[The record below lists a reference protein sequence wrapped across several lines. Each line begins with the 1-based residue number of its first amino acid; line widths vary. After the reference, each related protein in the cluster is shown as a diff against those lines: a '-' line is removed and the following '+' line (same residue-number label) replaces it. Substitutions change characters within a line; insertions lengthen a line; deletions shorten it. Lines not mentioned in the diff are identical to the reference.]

1 MFSLFNRI
9 DDTGEDSDDIAI
21 NSEHNSIVKIDALA
35 DGSCFIH
42 SILKCSHED
51 YRQTSIIGERKEIAY
66 DARRY
71 LKDQL
76 RLPNPKYPDLQSVV
90 KFVKNHF
97 FGKDKGQSKETKGI
111 KSKNFFQ
118 VCYGFEYLSQPVQTK
133 PYTVEYFDNLKEYY
147 DHINNYRS
155 YLIEFDNFL
164 NRKVESLPT
173 FPELKTK
180 SGNRQ
185 SIELISLNKQLSDYI
200 ESIKKAQETLSKKV
214 NEVTNELR
222 KILKK
227 GLGEQLYN
235 PQNFGCPY
243 VQSYLRDK
251 PMPKGM
257 YSDVPYNAYFFTANP
272 GMLDRF
278 AYYPERLIPRLE
290 DMERIVDN
298 PMMFLGDMDIVPFI
312 PSIFE
317 LNIIVINFDQNQLI
331 NEYSY
336 DDTQDDPWVVI
347 AHSAN
352 HYDSCGLK
360 KKVED
365 LELIQTVFTIEDPF
379 IQTIFKSKDTKG
391 KINWELMDKKEEI
404 KILPASPKRVDV
416 HYEKLTV
423 DQLKKIAFER
433 KIRITTTMKKQDII
447 NLLKD

>member
-1 MFSLFNRI
+1 MFSLFNRR
-9 DDTGEDSDDIAI
+9 DDNDEDCDDILI
-21 NSEHNSIVKIDALA
+21 NSEHSSVVKIDALA

-51 YRQTSIIGERKEIAY
+51 YRQSSTIGERKEIAY

-97 FGKDKGQSKETKGI
+97 FGNDKGQSKETKGI

-118 VCYGFEYLSQPVQTK
+118 VCYGFEYISQPVQTK
-133 PYTVEYFDNLKEYY
+133 PYYVEYFDNLKEYY
-147 DHINNYRS
+147 DYINEYRS

-164 NRKVESLPT
+164 NRKLDTLPI
-173 FPELKTK
+173 FPELKSKT
-180 SGNRQ
+180 GNRE
-185 SIELISLNKQLSDYI
+185 SIELKPLNKQLSDYI

-227 GLGEQLYN
+227 GLGDQLYN
-235 PQNFGCPY
+235 PQNFGCHY
-243 VQSYLRDK
+243 IQSYLRDK
-251 PMPKGM
+251 PTPKGM
-257 YSDVPYNAYFFTANP
+257 YWDVPFNAYFFTANP

-298 PMMFLGDMDIVPFI
+298 PMLFLGDMDIVPFI

-317 LNIIVINFDQNQLI
+317 LNIIVIDFYKNQLI

-336 DDTQDDPWVVI
+336 KDTQDDPWVVI
-347 AHSAN
+347 SHSGN
-352 HYDSCGLK
+352 HYDSCGFK

-365 LELIQTVFTIEDPF
+365 SDLIQTVFTIEDPF
-379 IQTIFKSKDTKG
+379 IQVILKSKENKG
-391 KINWELMDKKEEI
+391 KIDWSLMDKKEEI
-404 KILPASPKRVDV
+404 KLLPPTPKRIDIP
-416 HYEKLTV
+416 YEKKTV
-423 DQLKKIAFER
+423 DELKKIAFER
-433 KIRITTTMKKQDII
+433 NIRITTTMKKQDII
-447 NLLKD
+447 NLLKE